1 MNESKTEAIVIG
13 PSENSGS
20 RSIDLDYLAPFTSSC
35 IKNQGVFWD
44 QVLKFDKQ
52 INAVISSCFFQLR
65 LLSKMKSF
73 LSVKT
78 LEIAIHALITTHL
91 DCNSLYLGISKY
103 SIARLQ
109 LVQNAAAKFVMLL
122 QFWNRYIGY
131 LCILELSSKF
141 FSMFLNL

>member
-1 MNESKTEAIVIG
+1 
-13 PSENSGS
+13 
-20 RSIDLDYLAPFTSSC
+20 
-35 IKNQGVFWD
+35 
-44 QVLKFDKQ
+44 
-52 INAVISSCFFQLR
+52 
-65 LLSKMKSF
+65 MKSF

-91 DCNSLYLGISKY
+91 DCNSLYFGISKY

-109 LVQNAAAKFVMLL
+109 LVQNAAAKFVTLL

-141 FSMFLNL
+141 FSMF